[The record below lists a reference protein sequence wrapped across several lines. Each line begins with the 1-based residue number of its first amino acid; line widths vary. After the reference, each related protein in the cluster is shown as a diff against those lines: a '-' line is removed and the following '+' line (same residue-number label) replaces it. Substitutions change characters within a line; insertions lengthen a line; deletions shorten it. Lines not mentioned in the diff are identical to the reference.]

1 MGKKPIW
8 LGGVLM
14 LFAFVVNAQTA
25 YVTDELR
32 LGLHRAEDTS
42 DSPFKTLISGQRLE
56 VLERD
61 RYYANVRTED
71 GEEGW
76 VKANYLVD
84 IKPAK
89 LRVTEMETTVSE
101 THEKLGVVQD
111 ELKASQARV
120 SELEGQMSSAQNSA
134 DDNVRDV
141 EKIQE
146 ENETFRQQLQ
156 IYSSSV
162 PLTWA
167 LGAGVVFMTLGFL
180 GGLWWL
186 DARIRKRHGGF
197 RIY

>member
-1 MGKKPIW
+1 VGKKPIW
-8 LGGVLM
+8 LGGFLM
-14 LFAFVVNAQTA
+14 LFALGVTAQTA

-32 LGLHRAEDTS
+32 LGLHLAEDTS
-42 DSPFKTLISGQRLE
+42 DSAFRTLTSGQRVE

-61 RYYANVRTED
+61 RYYAKVRTEEGD
-71 GEEGW
+71 EGW

-84 IKPAK
+84 TMPAK
-89 LRVTEMETTVSE
+89 LRVTEMETIVSE
-101 THEKLGVVQD
+101 ATEKLGLAEE
-111 ELKASQARV
+111 ELKAAQARV
-120 SELEGQMSSAQNSA
+120 SELEAGMSSARSVA

-141 EKIQE
+141 EQILE
-146 ENETFRQQLQ
+146 ENESFRQQLD
-156 IYSSSV
+156 IYKSSV

>member
-8 LGGVLM
+8 LGGFLM
-14 LFAFVVNAQTA
+14 LFALGVTAQTA

-32 LGLHRAEDTS
+32 LGLHLAEDTS
-42 DSPFKTLISGQRLE
+42 DSAFRTLTSGQRVE

-61 RYYANVRTED
+61 RYYAKVRTEEGD
-71 GEEGW
+71 EGW

-84 IKPAK
+84 TMPAK
-89 LRVTEMETTVSE
+89 LRVTEMETIVSE
-101 THEKLGVVQD
+101 ATEKLGLAEE
-111 ELKASQARV
+111 ELKAAQARV
-120 SELEGQMSSAQNSA
+120 SELEAGMSSARSVA

-141 EKIQE
+141 EQILE
-146 ENETFRQQLQ
+146 ENESFRQQLD
-156 IYSSSV
+156 IYKSSV